1 MKRNKMKKKG
11 IALLLALTMAAA
23 AMTGCGDKKDPEPV
37 KELDFADIAGDTT
50 NDADNA
56 PESPD
61 VEESF
66 TEQVEEETR
75 EGMYRSEITNEW
87 IDESLKNQRPI
98 AVMVDNEKTA
108 LPHYGLTEA
117 DVVYELMNSTELRV
131 LWQLSR
137 TGERLSSLAVS
148 AVPEIQISCSQQSGM
163 QCCAMTEVRS
173 ILTSG
178 LQRIIPRISAADFPA

>member
-1 MKRNKMKKKG
+1 MGIGFEAVCTIKKWLLLRGVVKRKNYEKKQDEKKG

-23 AMTGCGDKKDPEPV
+23 AMTGCGDKKESEPV

-66 TEQVEEETR
+66 TEQAEEETR

-117 DVVYELMNSTELRV
+117 DVVYELMNSTANGRIT
-131 LWQLSR
+131 R
-137 TGERLSSLAVS
+137 FGG
-148 AVPEIQISCSQQSGM
+148 SCQ
-163 QCCAMTEVRS
+163 
-173 ILTSG
+173 G
-178 LQRIIPRISAADFPA
+178 LGKD